1 MKVAHTYFASTCARH
16 KLQSD
21 DSERLHGWFKGHH
34 PLPPTTHYISNPKC
48 GHSEEGEIEG
58 YSCKIKISL
67 QPQTT
72 TPGGLNSIGRRTSA
86 DRRLAAGV
94 AV

>member
-1 MKVAHTYFASTCARH
+1 MFSCFLFASTCAIH
-16 KLQSD
+16 KFQSHVG
-21 DSERLHGWFKGHH
+21 EPLHGWFKGHH
-34 PLPPTTHYISNPKC
+34 PLPHATHYISNPKC

-58 YSCKIKISL
+58 CSCKIKVSL
-67 QPQTT
+67 EPQTT